1 MFTSS
6 VLRTQLEMDL
16 MLKQIDDAYITANI
30 RKRKACFLPL
40 FDTISTH
47 CRLMCHELK
56 PHVKLYLMLTNPAQL
71 AEEISS
77 QFIKIKLKQFEQNDI
92 KSTNSRIA
100 TTTDLTTSPTPP
112 AAGATSV
119 TTTTTIS
126 NSNEFEDVFAKT
138 KIHKPSVPI
147 LLKDP
152 IACLLLIIVN
162 LPTNVDKIIFKS
174 IVQSLFNMVYIQNLI
189 FLSRE
194 FDENERSNWSN
205 NSGIIIRWNTFKD
218 YVANIINYLKKT
230 TILTGKKNENAISST
245 NSNYIVQ
252 TIWSLESAKNY
263 VKLKCL
269 HYLKISSLLQYYL
282 YGEEIDFN
290 QFVSILFLEKFLH
303 K

>member
-119 TTTTTIS
+119 TTTTTT
-126 NSNEFEDVFAKT
+126 SNEFEDVFAKT

>member
-100 TTTDLTTSPTPP
+100 TTTDLTTSPTP
-112 AAGATSV
+112 AAGATAV
-119 TTTTTIS
+119 TTTTTT
-126 NSNEFEDVFAKT
+126 SNEFEDVFTKT

-290 QFVSILFLEKFLH
+290 QFVSILFLEKLCLH

>member
-119 TTTTTIS
+119 TTTTTT
-126 NSNEFEDVFAKT
+126 SNEFEDVFAKT

-290 QFVSILFLEKFLH
+290 QFVSISFLEKFLH